1 MKVKVNKEF
10 DPNITVA
17 HYLVRNRLLNGLKE
31 YIGNLNG
38 DLLDFG
44 CGSKPYKSLFTV
56 KTYTGL
62 DFESQGHDHSNEQID
77 VYYDGKTIPFSNET
91 FDSVFSSE
99 VFEHVFNLEEI
110 IPEISRV
117 MKKGGLILIT
127 CPFAICEHEQ
137 PNDFARY
144 SSFAIKHLMEKNGF
158 QVVAYKKLGT
168 SLDVITQMNVTYF
181 HNHIMPFF
189 AKIPVFR
196 KIIRLSVNAILNS
209 LANLYARIFP
219 DGEELYL
226 NNLILCRKK

>member
-77 VYYDGKTIPFSNET
+77 VYYDVKTIPFSN
-91 FDSVFSSE
+91 
-99 VFEHVFNLEEI
+99 
-110 IPEISRV
+110 
-117 MKKGGLILIT
+117 
-127 CPFAICEHEQ
+127 
-137 PNDFARY
+137 
-144 SSFAIKHLMEKNGF
+144 
-158 QVVAYKKLGT
+158 
-168 SLDVITQMNVTYF
+168 
-181 HNHIMPFF
+181 
-189 AKIPVFR
+189 
-196 KIIRLSVNAILNS
+196 
-209 LANLYARIFP
+209 
-219 DGEELYL
+219 
-226 NNLILCRKK
+226 